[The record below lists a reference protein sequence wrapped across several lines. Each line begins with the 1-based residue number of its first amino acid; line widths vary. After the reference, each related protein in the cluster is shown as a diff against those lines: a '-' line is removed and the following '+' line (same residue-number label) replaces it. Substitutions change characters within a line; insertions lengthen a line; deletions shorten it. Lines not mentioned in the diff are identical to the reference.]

1 VVEEILEPEEMAD
14 THIYAFA
21 YDGRPCVYTGF
32 PIAYSIFD
40 GDGIRV
46 ATRQSKHNI
55 IREGYTYYYDTNN
68 GLLIS
73 AAAENDS
80 VSYHY
85 IEWEVE

>member
-1 VVEEILEPEEMAD
+1 M
-14 THIYAFA
+14 T
-21 YDGRPCVYTGF
+21 YT
-32 PIAYSIFD
+32 IFD

-46 ATRQSKHNI
+46 AMHQSKHNI
-55 IREGYTYYYDTNN
+55 IREGYTYYYGTDN

-85 IEWEVE
+85 IDLMME